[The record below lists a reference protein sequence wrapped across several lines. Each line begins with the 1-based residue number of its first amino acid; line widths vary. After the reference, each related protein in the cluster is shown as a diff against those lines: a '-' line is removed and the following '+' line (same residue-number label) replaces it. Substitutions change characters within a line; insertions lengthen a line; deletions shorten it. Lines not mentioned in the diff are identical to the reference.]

1 MAKEILKDEVL
12 KEEQLEGVAGGT
24 AREIGKD
31 ADFLKAI
38 GLMRPEQN
46 DQVTMKRAFAQSG
59 ISVIF
64 HNGDD
69 LANEYYLNGVQT
81 TRENALKITM
91 KKAGQ
96 EVDINNYL

>member
-12 KEEQLEGVAGGT
+12 KDEQLEGVAGGT

-31 ADFLKAI
+31 ADFLKAV

-46 DQVTMKRAFAQSG
+46 DQATIKRAFAQQG
-59 ISVIF
+59 ITVIF
-64 HNGDD
+64 HDGDD

-81 TRENALKITM
+81 TREIALKFTM
-91 KKAGQ
+91 QKNGQ
-96 EVDINNYL
+96 NVDLNNYL